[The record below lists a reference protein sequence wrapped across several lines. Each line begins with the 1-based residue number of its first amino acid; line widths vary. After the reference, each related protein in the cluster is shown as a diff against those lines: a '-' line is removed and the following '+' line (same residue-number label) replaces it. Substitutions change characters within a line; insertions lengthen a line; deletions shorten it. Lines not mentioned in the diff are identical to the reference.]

1 MIFDEYKEPQGAGK
15 AGSGAGGEKPPRGF
29 SMGMY
34 VFGAAAADYGWIAL
48 THPHYAHRSMGYV
61 LRTLRSLSARRPAEP
76 PELPA
81 PGYRH
86 HYLCDFCCRVHEPE
100 HLTGLREH
108 VDYEIALEKRLLQRQ
123 EELSRLAGE
132 LAGRLALSRTIESA
146 GHGTAWRRMGGA
158 SPPWTGIWNAR
169 CGWPHRYA
177 QRCLHSSGFRGRSA
191 GGCAS
196 AGSPGSAPRK

>member
-1 MIFDEYKEPQGAGK
+1 MNTKSHRVLARLGA
-15 AGSGAGGEKPPRGF
+15 GAGGEKPPRGF

-48 THPHYAHRSMGYV
+48 THPHYAHRSMDYV
-61 LRTLRSLSARRPAEP
+61 LRTLRSLSARRR
-76 PELPA
+76 LSRLSSLRL
-81 PGYRH
+81 GIVI

-108 VDYEIALEKRLLQRQ
+108 VDYEIALQKRLLQRQ

-146 GHGTAWRRMGGA
+146 VMARLEAHGRGEPSMDWDMECALWMAAQVCAAVFTLIRLQGEERRGL
-158 SPPWTGIWNAR
+158 R
-169 CGWPHRYA
+169 
-177 QRCLHSSGFRGRSA
+177 FRRIAGERS
-191 GGCAS
+191 
-196 AGSPGSAPRK
+196 